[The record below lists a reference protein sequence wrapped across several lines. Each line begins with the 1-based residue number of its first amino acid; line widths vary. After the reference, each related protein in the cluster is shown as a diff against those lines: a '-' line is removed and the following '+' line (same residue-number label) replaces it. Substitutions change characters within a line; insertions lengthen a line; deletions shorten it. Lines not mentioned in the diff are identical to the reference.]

1 MQIFEI
7 TQPRKKLNEISYAA
21 TKDYVSA
28 KTPDFVKNYAAATP
42 AAVSRGA
49 AIGGGFA
56 SALGKAITNAPL
68 KALGAKTGAD
78 LVPDPDEVGLFG
90 KSRASDAARMDAAT
104 QAAMPVITQQAA
116 QQQKMWAA
124 SLADMMRKGGVA
136 KMTELDPAQLREPLM
151 KQIETMTK
159 PYRLSSYKNLPNEVD
174 PESFGGAGKE
184 NAMTTVEAIDTLIA
198 AILNPD
204 PKQQTGAQA
213 RNNWINLCKRIYA
226 AGQQSQ
232 FRPKSY
238 ATGGQLAAPEA
249 VEELTQR
256 LDAAG
261 LTADKL
267 RLPPNVVRPT
277 NDSRVN
283 GFLSALGLIPK
294 AVAPAPAAKTAPAA
308 APEPAM
314 AEAVGTG
321 INVAALAQKAAS
333 ARLTAQALDLPGN
346 VVALTNDPNINAL
359 LQAVGLVPMPAGAR

>member
-7 TQPRKKLNEISYAA
+7 TQPRKKLNEIDFGAVKAPAA
-21 TKDYVSA
+21 RGV
-28 KTPDFVKNYAAATP
+28 AAA
-42 AAVSRGA
+42 
-49 AIGGGFA
+49 GGFA

-78 LVPDPDEVGLFG
+78 LVPDPDAG
-90 KSRASDAARMDAAT
+90 KSRASVAARMDAAT
-104 QAAMPVITQQAA
+104 KAAMPAITQQAD

-124 SLADMMRKGGVA
+124 SLADMMKKGGVTS
-136 KMTELDPAQLREPLM
+136 MTELDPAQLREPLM
-151 KQIETMTK
+151 KQIETMGK
-159 PYRLSSYKNLPNEVD
+159 PYGLSNYKNLPNAVD

-184 NAMTTVEAIDTLIA
+184 EAMNTVEAIDAAIA
-198 AILNPD
+198 AILSPD
-204 PKQQTGAQA
+204 PKQQAGAQA
-213 RNNWINLCKRIYA
+213 RNNWINLSKEIYA
-226 AGQQSQ
+226 AGQQAQ
-232 FRPKSY
+232 FREKSY

-294 AVAPAPAAKTAPAA
+294 AVAPAPKTVPAA

-333 ARLTAQALDLPGN
+333 AKLTAQALNLPRN

>member
-7 TQPRKKLNEISYAA
+7 TQPRKKLNEIDFGAVKAPAA
-21 TKDYVSA
+21 RGV
-28 KTPDFVKNYAAATP
+28 AAA
-42 AAVSRGA
+42 
-49 AIGGGFA
+49 GGFA

-90 KSRASDAARMDAAT
+90 KDRASVAARMDAAT
-104 QAAMPVITQQAA
+104 KAAMPAITQQAD

-124 SLADMMRKGGVA
+124 SLADMMKKGGVTSMA
-136 KMTELDPAQLREPLM
+136 ELDPAQLREPLM

-238 ATGGQLAAPEA
+238 ATGGQLAEPEA

-294 AVAPAPAAKTAPAA
+294 AVTPAPKTVPAA
-308 APEPAM
+308 APEPVT

-333 ARLTAQALDLPGN
+333 AKLTAQALNLPRN

-359 LQAVGLVPMPAGAR
+359 LQAVGLVPMQAGAR

>member
-7 TQPRKKLNEISYAA
+7 TQPRKKLNEIDFGAVKAPAA
-21 TKDYVSA
+21 RGV
-28 KTPDFVKNYAAATP
+28 AAA
-42 AAVSRGA
+42 
-49 AIGGGFA
+49 GGFA

-90 KSRASDAARMDAAT
+90 KDRASDAARMDAAT
-104 QAAMPVITQQAA
+104 RAAMPVITQQAA

-124 SLADMMRKGGVA
+124 SLADMMKKGGVTS
-136 KMTELDPAQLREPLM
+136 MTELDPAQLREPLM

-184 NAMTTVEAIDTLIA
+184 EAMDTVEAIDAAIA
-198 AILNPD
+198 AILSPD
-204 PKQQTGAQA
+204 PKQQAGAQA
-213 RNNWINLCKRIYA
+213 RNNWINLSKEIYA
-226 AGQQSQ
+226 AGQQAQ
-232 FRPKSY
+232 FREKSY
-238 ATGGQLAAPEA
+238 ATGGQLAEPEA
-249 VEELTQR
+249 VDELTQR

-294 AVAPAPAAKTAPAA
+294 AVAPAPKTVPAA

-333 ARLTAQALDLPGN
+333 AKLTAQALNLPRN

-359 LQAVGLVPMPAGAR
+359 LQAVGLVPMQAGAR

>member
-1 MQIFEI
+1 
-7 TQPRKKLNEISYAA
+7 
-21 TKDYVSA
+21 
-28 KTPDFVKNYAAATP
+28 
-42 AAVSRGA
+42 
-49 AIGGGFA
+49 
-56 SALGKAITNAPL
+56 
-68 KALGAKTGAD
+68 
-78 LVPDPDEVGLFG
+78 
-90 KSRASDAARMDAAT
+90 
-104 QAAMPVITQQAA
+104 
-116 QQQKMWAA
+116 
-124 SLADMMRKGGVA
+124 
-136 KMTELDPAQLREPLM
+136 
-151 KQIETMTK
+151 
-159 PYRLSSYKNLPNEVD
+159 
-174 PESFGGAGKE
+174 
-184 NAMTTVEAIDTLIA
+184 MTTVEAIDTLIA

-277 NDSRVN
+277 NDERVN

-294 AVAPAPAAKTAPAA
+294 AVTPAPAAKTAPAA